1 MGPKFDDVRIYN
13 RALSATEIKQTLQC
27 GKVERAIA
35 GAKRVIG
42 ASTAVALGRNV
53 RPQNHDQEDQDRI
66 QHDPRDVGSPT
77 PFLLYGLPAH
87 GGLSPFNGL
96 RNQIELF
103 AKFRAVSRYG
113 HDFRHAISE
122 THSHE
127 SHAPDVKSEKPR
139 KSRERKRSKRV
150 KRQQPECKEKY
161 RECQCRANRKQ
172 DHKLSKPS
180 ARH

>member
-1 MGPKFDDVRIYN
+1 MTGICSK
-13 RALSATEIKQTLQC
+13 RA
-27 GKVERAIA
+27 
-35 GAKRVIG
+35 IG

-87 GGLSPFNGL
+87 GELSPFNGL

-113 HDFRHAISE
+113 HDFNLRD
-122 THSHE
+122 
-127 SHAPDVKSEKPR
+127 PQ
-139 KSRERKRSKRV
+139 SREPRARCEIRKT
-150 KRQQPECKEKY
+150 QEIAGKET
-161 RECQCRANRKQ
+161 E
-172 DHKLSKPS
+172 
-180 ARH
+180 

>member
-35 GAKRVIG
+35 G
-42 ASTAVALGRNV
+42 
-53 RPQNHDQEDQDRI
+53 
-66 QHDPRDVGSPT
+66 
-77 PFLLYGLPAH
+77 
-87 GGLSPFNGL
+87 GL